1 MSGRLTLSRSLH
13 QHWRCGLAAIGSAVL
28 LLAGCGHSS
37 PTTRSPSPSPTPRP
51 TPTLSAVQATVLAAY
66 RAHWAAFDQ
75 AVALP
80 DPAFPALEAT
90 TTGPLLTLTRKNLTI
105 DQMNGLVGNAPT
117 QLFRPRV
124 TSMTDSTAVVLDC
137 VYSGP
142 LIVKKTGQPV
152 PGDLGVPAY
161 AGVRATLV
169 MTAPGV
175 WKTSDL
181 DVKEGTTCPLGY

>member
-37 PTTRSPSPSPTPRP
+37 PTTRLPSPTPRQ
-51 TPTLSAVQATVLAAY
+51 TPTLSPVEATVLQAY
-66 RAHWAAFDQ
+66 RAGWAAFDQ
-75 AVALP
+75 AIAIP
-80 DPAFPALEAT
+80 DPAYPGLEAT
-90 TTGPLLTLTRKNLTI
+90 TTGPLLVQLRKNLVI
-105 DQMNGLVGNAPT
+105 DQMNGFVGSGPT
-117 QLFRPRV
+117 QILHPRLTSV
-124 TSMTDSTAVVLDC
+124 TDGTAVVIDC

-152 PGDLGVPAY
+152 PGDLGLAGY

-181 DVKEGTTCPLGY
+181 YLKEGSTCPLGY